1 MSLGRAERPTR
12 LGFVLAAVILTQL
25 LVVIDFFAL
34 NLTLPPMARDFGVS
48 ATDLQFVISG
58 YMIALGAFM
67 IPAGRIA
74 DLIGRRRVTV
84 TGVVVFGLS
93 SLVCGVAPD
102 EKIVVIFRVI
112 EGIGAAMCFP
122 VSIALITATF
132 PAHRVQRTLGV
143 VYGFAALGNALGPL
157 VGGLLSEVSWRWV
170 FLINVPLA
178 ALAAVWLQTSVPE
191 TVDDTASKRIDWLG
205 FGLVSSGLIVT
216 TLAVDN
222 ADNWGWASARTL
234 GVLIGG
240 LALLVAFLIAEARVE
255 APLVDLTLFR
265 EKAYAVIVSAGTL
278 ANCAFVVAIFAA
290 TLLLQNVRLLSPAES
305 ALAFLPM
312 AIGCAI
318 AGQTAGRLNRAL
330 PQWVAAGA
338 LAVGGLGLLILST
351 SSSWGVFLPGFGLVG
366 LGLGLGWSYAS
377 VGTQVVV
384 PPSKAAVAS
393 GVTLTALIALGG
405 VALAVGATVM
415 DQLAGAAAVH
425 TFAPIQDVLLVSA
438 VACLVGAVV
447 APLAVRMR
455 REDLA
460 EGPEPYGP
468 PPSDA
473 QSATARPDQRGL
485 PSAATAPTQAPGHRT
500 KT

>member
-1 MSLGRAERPTR
+1 
-12 LGFVLAAVILTQL
+12 
-25 LVVIDFFAL
+25 
-34 NLTLPPMARDFGVS
+34 
-48 ATDLQFVISG
+48 
-58 YMIALGAFM
+58 
-67 IPAGRIA
+67 
-74 DLIGRRRVTV
+74 
-84 TGVVVFGLS
+84 
-93 SLVCGVAPD
+93 
-102 EKIVVIFRVI
+102 
-112 EGIGAAMCFP
+112 
-122 VSIALITATF
+122 
-132 PAHRVQRTLGV
+132 
-143 VYGFAALGNALGPL
+143 
-157 VGGLLSEVSWRWV
+157 V

-265 EKAYAVIVSAGTL
+265 DKAYAVIVSAGTL

-318 AGQTAGRLNRAL
+318 AGQAAGRLNRAL
-330 PQWVAAGA
+330 PQWIAAGA

-351 SSSWGVFLPGFGLVG
+351 SSAWGVFLPGFGLVG

-377 VGTQVVV
+377 VGTQIVV

-425 TFAPIQDVLLVSA
+425 TFAPIRDVLLVSA

-447 APLAVRMR
+447 APLAVRKR
-455 REDLA
+455 REDLV

-473 QSATARPDQRGL
+473 QSVTARPDQAGL
-485 PSAATAPTQAPGHRT
+485 PSVASAPNQVPDHHA